1 MIRSRF
7 IFCALAIG
15 LTVVGGSALDRT
27 RQEDQGDDEAAL
39 LRIVAVDFSRGV
51 QMRPAN
57 IGWARPFEQGRLSVD
72 PANCGLGDRGVQ
84 WIAAGGRTLF
94 SLHTLLI
101 E

>member
-27 RQEDQGDDEAAL
+27 WQEDQGDDEAAL
-39 LRIVAVDFSRGV
+39 PRIVAVDISRGV
-51 QMRPAN
+51 QMRPAD
-57 IGWARPFEQGRLSVD
+57 IGWARPLEQRRLSVD
-72 PANCGLGDRGVQ
+72 LVNCGLADRGVQ
-84 WIAAGGRTLF
+84 WIAAGGRTLL
-94 SLHTLLI
+94 SLHTLLR